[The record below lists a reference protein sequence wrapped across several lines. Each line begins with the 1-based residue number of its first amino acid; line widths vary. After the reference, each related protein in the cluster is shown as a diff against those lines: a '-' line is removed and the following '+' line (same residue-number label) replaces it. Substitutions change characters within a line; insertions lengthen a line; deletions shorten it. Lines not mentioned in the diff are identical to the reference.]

1 MCILEGKGID
11 DIKQRLKSVRAR
23 TEASPASLYMLI
35 SRSLQ
40 SWSSSTCPILNEL
53 ESSPDVFY
61 PDSARPQLGTLGASA
76 DSKLQLSVSAF
87 YALDV
92 VWRLKRKLAVYRP
105 PHLRLLVVNVVALFW
120 NAYLSY
126 ANASSSGGK
135 IAELQN

>member
-40 SWSSSTCPILNEL
+40 SWSSSTC
-53 ESSPDVFY
+53 PDVFY